1 MAISIDI
8 SRGVDV
14 MRRGKVLEHLEGAD
28 ALERAK
34 ALARQGA
41 GRYVRYW
48 GVKPQKEGE

>member
-1 MAISIDI
+1 MAISIDFT
-8 SRGVDV
+8 RGVDV

-34 ALARQGA
+34 ALAHEGA

-48 GVKPQKEGE
+48 GIKPQQEGE